1 MRAEG
6 LTQNLLDRI
15 GLRFVNL
22 LNNHEEFV
30 AAHAEDMSLAGLLL
44 CLQHD
49 FCHRLDEGVAR
60 LMAVLVVHALEA
72 VDVAEEEGTRD
83 ALWQVHEVIA
93 EAATVQQP
101 RHLVALAHALEFARG
116 IAVAD
121 HNGDKAAQRH
131 HEIARGLED
140 LLLRVDDLD
149 VPDDLVGDLER
160 HGDEAS
166 DVWQIVLEMR
176 VLGQICLVV
185 GNPHDVLLAESIVEK
200 AWGERHAL
208 HLRLHRLDAVAA
220 PFVGVAD
227 RPLLL
232 TALEDGDAVGIEL
245 RTDLP
250 EHLLDALQRVFL
262 AQGDG
267 QRIVDG
273 CFAVDELIA
282 LDVAVEVFAEI
293 DGHREAVILAAPGHE
308 RVAQQ
313 IVEARERVVVGPHVE
328 LVAAQQVVRAELAW
342 LLTADDDFIALL
354 ART

>member
-1 MRAEG
+1 MP
-6 LTQNLLDRI
+6 
-15 GLRFVNL
+15 
-22 LNNHEEFV
+22 
-30 AAHAEDMSLAGLLL
+30 LAGPAL

-49 FCHRLDEGVAR
+49 IGHRLDEGIAR
-60 LMAVLVVHALEA
+60 FVAVLIVHALEA
-72 VDVAEEEGTRD
+72 VDIAEEESARD
-83 ALWQVHEVIA
+83 ALRQVHEVAA
-93 EAATVQQP
+93 EAAAVQEP
-101 RHLVALAHALEFARG
+101 RHLIALAHALELARG

-121 HNGDKAAQRH
+121 HDGDKAAQRH

-176 VLGQICLVV
+176 VRSEIRLVV
-185 GNPHDVLLAESIVEK
+185 GDAHDVLLAERIVEK
-200 AWGERHAL
+200 ARGERHAL

-250 EHLLDALQRVFL
+250 EHLLDSL
-262 AQGDG
+262 
-267 QRIVDG
+267 
-273 CFAVDELIA
+273 
-282 LDVAVEVFAEI
+282 
-293 DGHREAVILAAPGHE
+293 
-308 RVAQQ
+308 
-313 IVEARERVVVGPHVE
+313 
-328 LVAAQQVVRAELAW
+328 
-342 LLTADDDFIALL
+342 
-354 ART
+354 

>member
-1 MRAEG
+1 MA
-6 LTQNLLDRI
+6 L
-15 GLRFVNL
+15 
-22 LNNHEEFV
+22 
-30 AAHAEDMSLAGLLL
+30 ASLAL

-49 FCHRLDEGVAR
+49 VCHRLNQGVAR

-72 VDVAEEEGTRD
+72 VDIAEEEGARD
-83 ALWQVHEVIA
+83 ALRQVHEVAA
-93 EAATVQQP
+93 EAAAVQQP
-101 RHLVALAHALEFARG
+101 RHLVALAHALEFSRG

-121 HNGDKAAQRH
+121 HDGDKAAQRH

-149 VPDDLVGDLER
+149 MADDFIGDLER

-176 VLGQICLVV
+176 VRSEIRLVV
-185 GNPHDVLLAESIVEK
+185 GNPHDVLLAERIVEK
-200 AWGERHAL
+200 ARGERHAL

-313 IVEARERVVVGPHVE
+313 VVEARERVVVGPHVE

-342 LLTADDDFIALL
+342 LLTADDDFVALL